1 MTGLILFGTEGCHL
15 CEEAEDLV
23 VQAKLKVE
31 KRDIMDDED
40 WQQRY
45 GIRIPV
51 LLNQASGREL
61 GWPFSLEQLRQFV
74 SHFD

>member
-1 MTGLILFGTEGCHL
+1 MAEFILFGTEGCHL
-15 CEEAEDLV
+15 CEEAEEVLA
-23 VQAKLKVE
+23 QLGMKAE
-31 KRDIMDDED
+31 KTDIMDDED
-40 WQQRY
+40 WQRRY

-51 LLNQASGREL
+51 LLNPSSGREL

>member
-1 MTGLILFGTEGCHL
+1 MAEFILFGTEGCHL

-23 VQAKLKVE
+23 VGAGLAVE
-31 KRDIMDDED
+31 KRDIMNDED
-40 WQQRY
+40 WQRRY

-51 LLNQASGREL
+51 LLNPASGREL
-61 GWPFSLEQLRQFV
+61 GWPFSLAQLQQFV

>member
-15 CEEAEDLV
+15 CEEAEGLV
-23 VQAKLKVE
+23 VQAGLKVE

-61 GWPFSLEQLRQFV
+61 GWPFSLKQLRQFV